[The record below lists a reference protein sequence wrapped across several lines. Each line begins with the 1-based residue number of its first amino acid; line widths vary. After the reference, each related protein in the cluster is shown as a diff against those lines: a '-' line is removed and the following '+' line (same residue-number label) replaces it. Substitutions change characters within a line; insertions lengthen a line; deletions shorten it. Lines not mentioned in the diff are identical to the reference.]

1 MVKQMLSRVSI
12 YMEQESFRVE
22 ELVIQESNGD
32 TLSYRFSNH
41 VESQEL
47 PGELFTLGRVRK

>member
-12 YMEQESFRVE
+12 YMEQARFRVE

-41 VESQEL
+41 VECLEL
-47 PGELFTLGRVRK
+47 PEELFTLGHGRK